1 MRIFEE
7 GLGPAGAGKE
17 RKYKVAAVR
26 KFTGVF
32 GMQMHIDDRL
42 GIGL

>member
-1 MRIFEE
+1 MRIFERVSDR
-7 GLGPAGAGKE
+7 PHGK
-17 RKYKVAAVR
+17 RSANIKWR
-26 KFTGVF
+26 RSKFTGVF